1 MFARERQPA
10 CVRPRRQYG
19 SAMTRT
25 PLSRRT
31 VLAGL
36 ATILPLPSLAS
47 PMVNSLRPRARG
59 AQATQ
64 PAAVSPGPSATT
76 ASAATAP
83 EKLVEAARLGG
94 ASGFAVIDW
103 ESGRVLESFNGAATM
118 PPASVAKTI
127 TSLYALERLGA
138 SHRFVTRVLATGP
151 VSQGILQGDL
161 ILVGGGDPT
170 LSTDDLGDL
179 VARLAA
185 SGLRGLRGRFLVDAG
200 ALPQIDCLDEE
211 QPVYAGYNPGLCGL
225 NLNFNRVHFEWKRA
239 NAGWQLAM
247 DARADRFA
255 PAVSMAR
262 MQVVTRDAPLFT
274 YKSGQGADEWTVASA
289 ALGNNGARW
298 LPVRHPALYAAEVFR
313 ALAAAQGIS
322 GLPVAELLAGQPP
335 SGAREIGQH
344 ASGPLDGILRDM
356 LRHST
361 NLTAEC
367 VGLSASGARGLEPS
381 GRMMS
386 DWAASRYGMNSD
398 FHDHSGLG
406 AASRTSPLQMA
417 MTLRA
422 ADRAGAGLRGL
433 LREVG
438 MRDAQGKAV
447 ANHPVQVLAKTGT
460 LNFCSGLAGFIAP
473 PKGNTLVFAIF
484 SADVARRA
492 ALPRAER
499 EKPQGLAPW
508 LGRARKLQG
517 QLIARWAGAY
527 TG

>member
-1 MFARERQPA
+1 
-10 CVRPRRQYG
+10 
-19 SAMTRT
+19 MTRT

-36 ATILPLPSLAS
+36 VTILPLPSLAS
-47 PMVNSLRPRARG
+47 PMLNSLRPRPRG
-59 AQATQ
+59 QADVQ
-64 PAAVSPGPSATT
+64 SAVPSPGRTAVTTSVATT
-76 ASAATAP
+76 P
-83 EKLVEAARLGG
+83 QKLVEAARLGG
-94 ASGFAVIDW
+94 SSGFAVIDW
-103 ESGRVLESFNGAATM
+103 DSGRLLESFNAEAAM

-138 SHRFVTRVLATGP
+138 SHRFVTRVLAVGP
-151 VSQGILQGDL
+151 VTQGILQGDL
-161 ILVGGGDPT
+161 ILLGGGDPT
-170 LSTDDLGDL
+170 LSSDDLGDL
-179 VARLAA
+179 LARLAA
-185 SGLRGLRGRFLVDAG
+185 SGLRGVNGRFLVHAD
-200 ALPQIDCLDEE
+200 ALPQIDSLDEE

-274 YKSGQGADEWTVASA
+274 YKSGQGTDEWTVASA
-289 ALGNNGARW
+289 ALGNSGARW

-322 GLPVAELLAGQPP
+322 GLPVAELVQGPP
-335 SGAREIGQH
+335 PAGARELGQH
-344 ASGPLDGILRDM
+344 ASWPLDGILRDM

-367 VGLSASGARGLEPS
+367 VGLSASGARGLQPS

-386 DWAASRYGMNSD
+386 DWAASRYGMKSD

-406 AASRTSPLQMA
+406 AASRTSPLEMA

-438 MRDAQGKAV
+438 MRDAQGKAI

-473 PKGNTLVFAIF
+473 PRGNTLVFAIF

-492 ALPRAER
+492 ALPPAAR

-508 LGRARKLQG
+508 LARARKLQG
-517 QLIARWAGAY
+517 QLIARWAEAY
-527 TG
+527 TA